1 MYFSCAQKHADQTI
15 ELLIGLPS
23 TLSLFGLDPSLGV
36 KPFCTIR
43 LLKEPRQVESKIRKE
58 PVFSNVLFYNVY
70 TMFTYL
76 FFYLQ
81 RWATPFWSLA
91 SQKSIEC
98 PRWTSLCCAMLPT
111 RAAGVFDTKL
121 LAFDWFGISTAT
133 EAHCKPVHQQYT
145 KDHSNLVASNIP
157 KFPTCIA
164 CWNVA
169 RLWAS
174 YSVWDSQ
181 SPDALL

>member
-1 MYFSCAQKHADQTI
+1 MSIANQIANKTELKSFELYDCNYVVYFSCAQKHADQTI

-81 RWATPFWSLA
+81 R
-91 SQKSIEC
+91 
-98 PRWTSLCCAMLPT
+98 
-111 RAAGVFDTKL
+111 
-121 LAFDWFGISTAT
+121 
-133 EAHCKPVHQQYT
+133 
-145 KDHSNLVASNIP
+145 
-157 KFPTCIA
+157 
-164 CWNVA
+164 
-169 RLWAS
+169 
-174 YSVWDSQ
+174 
-181 SPDALL
+181 